1 MSFIILNTVCAT
13 IHVKQFKVVE
23 CDPSPYCIVA
33 QDTVIHSEGDPIK
46 REDEE
51 TLYGGNNVGYDDVGG
66 CVAQMVQIREAI
78 ELPLRHPKL
87 FKHLGVRPPQG
98 VLLYGPPGSGK
109 TLIARAIANE
119 TGAFF
124 YLINGPE
131 IMAKG
136 AGESE
141 TNLRKA
147 FEEGAKNAPAI
158 IFIDEV
164 DCIAPKVSSSIIDAN
179 TAVIRYQH

>member
-1 MSFIILNTVCAT
+1 LALQSHTQISCCYFYR
-13 IHVKQFKVVE
+13 QFKVVE

-33 QDTVIHSEGDPIK
+33 QDTVIHAEGSPLK

-51 TLYGGNNVGYDDVGG
+51 ALQGGNDVGYDDVGG
-66 CVAQMVQIREAI
+66 CSSQMVQIREAI

-131 IMAKG
+131 IMSKG
-136 AGESE
+136 SGESE
-141 TNLRKA
+141 GNLRKA
-147 FEEGAKNAPAI
+147 FEEAAKNAPAI
-158 IFIDEV
+158 VFIDEI
-164 DCIAPKVSSSIIDAN
+164 DCIAPQVGCIDLWW
-179 TAVIRYQH
+179 YYCKCWL

>member
-1 MSFIILNTVCAT
+1 M
-13 IHVKQFKVVE
+13 
-23 CDPSPYCIVA
+23 
-33 QDTVIHSEGDPIK
+33 IHSEGTPIK
-46 REDEE
+46 REDEA
-51 TLYGGNNVGYDDVGG
+51 LHGGNEVGYDDVGG
-66 CVAQMVQIREAI
+66 CAAQMIQIREAI

-98 VLLYGPPGSGK
+98 VLLYGPPGCGK
-109 TLIARAIANE
+109 TLIGRAIANE
-119 TGAFF
+119 TGAYF
-124 YLINGPE
+124 YLINGPD

-158 IFIDEV
+158 IFIDEI
-164 DCIAPKVSSSIIDAN
+164 DCIAPKVCLLSL
-179 TAVIRYQH
+179 